1 MTFCQVPTYVGH
13 VTNASFDWL
22 IAVGSFCPSC
32 VCKHVPDSLQDAGQ
46 VYVCMPCSVQG
57 FITKVK
63 DFLNPWSWS
72 KHPDAHEPP
81 VVEDNTSSDSDMFES
96 APSSPVDGW
105 GDPPGVTEHPALTP
119 SVPQYRP
126 SDDPRY
132 TSFKSKADIGN
143 LTVDILSDRRVES
156 IFGNMKSDITVQHPR
171 SFGDTSSQA
180 LIPADMSTRATA
192 GSDSSSQASLSEVDP
207 NETGNVSSIV
217 GGAVAKGNKMG
228 GSSYSRKYLST
239 SLAVGNR
246 GRFSLLTPHSS
257 LQSLRE
263 RQGTSHRRS
272 LLATSSASANLF
284 TSTPRVDEERRS
296 HQVATPLSLLHAPRS
311 SVEGTRQADNADPEE
326 IFTQEVPP
334 ASLPSFVTPTRVS
347 CH

>member
-1 MTFCQVPTYVGH
+1 M
-13 VTNASFDWL
+13 S
-22 IAVGSFCPSC
+22 
-32 VCKHVPDSLQDAGQ
+32 
-46 VYVCMPCSVQG
+46 CSVQG

-63 DFLNPWSWS
+63 DLLNPWSWS
-72 KHPDAHEPP
+72 KHPDTHDPP
-81 VVEDNTSSDSDMFES
+81 VAEDNTSSDSDMFES

-105 GDPPGVTEHPALTP
+105 GDHPVGSGDTEHPALTP

-180 LIPADMSTRATA
+180 LMPADMSTRATA
-192 GSDSSSQASLSEVDP
+192 GSDSSSQASISEVDP
-207 NETGNVSSIV
+207 NETGNVSLVV
-217 GGAVAKGNKMG
+217 GGAIAKGNKMA
-228 GSSYSRKYLST
+228 GSSSSSKYLST
-239 SLAVGNR
+239 SLAIGNR
-246 GRFSLLTPHSS
+246 GRLSLFTPHSS

-272 LLATSSASANLF
+272 LLATSSLSANLF

-296 HQVATPLSLLHAPRS
+296 HQVATPLSVLHAPRS
-311 SVEGTRQADNADPEE
+311 SVEGSTGQANNADAEE
-326 IFTQEVPP
+326 IFEQDAPP
-334 ASLPSFVTPTRVS
+334 APLPSFVTPTRVS
-347 CH
+347 CR